1 MKHSKFLKS
10 LFALT
15 VGLKPTMSREMAL
28 IALGLAV
35 AACAGGASQG
45 ETGKAQ
51 GQGSYLVGPNM
62 PTIFTFDRD
71 SMSCSAAWGTLGAPG
86 PGPFTDAHMQLEQ
99 VNFGMIVYSLEVKS
113 FTVNQNRVTM
123 TGQAR
128 SITTVND
135 KIVENAVYGF
145 TVNAVDGGSPVADSF
160 SMTLHGPGL
169 MFDEHTFEPGA
180 EALAGLTNGD
190 IVIQP

>member
-1 MKHSKFLKS
+1 ML
-10 LFALT
+10 
-15 VGLKPTMSREMAL
+15 VV
-28 IALGLAV
+28 LGLAL
-35 AACAGGASQG
+35 AACGGGADQSQ
-45 ETGKAQ
+45 TGKAQ
-51 GQGSYLVGPNM
+51 GQGSYLLGPDL

-71 SMSCSAAWGTLGAPG
+71 SMSCSVSWGTMGAPG

-99 VNFGMIVYSLEVKS
+99 VNFGMIVYSLEIKS
-113 FTVNQNRVTM
+113 FTVDQNRVTM

-135 KIVENAVYGF
+135 KFVENAIYGF
-145 TVNAVDGGSPVADSF
+145 TVNAVDDGSPVADSF

-169 MFDEHTFEPGA
+169 MFDEHTFEPVAGA
-180 EALAGLTNGD
+180 EAGLTNGD

>member
-1 MKHSKFLKS
+1 MTPQKHFTSAS
-10 LFALT
+10 ARALAI
-15 VGLKPTMSREMAL
+15 VAL
-28 IALGLAV
+28 ALMMT
-35 AACAGGASQG
+35 ACAGASK

-51 GQGSYLVGPNM
+51 GQGSYLLGPDL

-71 SMSCSAAWGTLGAPG
+71 SMSCSVAWGTLGAPG

-113 FTVNQNRVTM
+113 FTVNKNQVTM

-135 KIVENAVYGF
+135 KIVENAEYGF
-145 TVNAVDGGSPVADSF
+145 TVRAIDGGSPAADSF
-160 SMTLHGPGL
+160 SMTLHRPGL
-169 MFDEHTFEPGA
+169 MFDEHTFEPGT
-180 EALAGLTNGD
+180 ETHTGLTNGD

>member
-1 MKHSKFLKS
+1 MITSKKR
-10 LFALT
+10 LT
-15 VGLKPTMSREMAL
+15 VARAAL
-28 IALGLAV
+28 SLTLV
-35 AACAGGASQG
+35 LLLTACGGASKA
-45 ETGKAQ
+45 TGKAQ
-51 GQGSYLVGPNM
+51 GQGSYQLGPNL

-71 SMSCSAAWGTLGAPG
+71 SMSCSASWGTLAAPG

-99 VNFGMIVYSLEVKS
+99 VNFGMIVYSLDVKS
-113 FTVNQNRVTM
+113 FTVSNNEVTM

-135 KIVENAVYGF
+135 KIVENAIYGF
-145 TVNAVDGGSPVADSF
+145 TVHAVDGGSPTADKF

-169 MFDEHTFEPGA
+169 LFDEHTFEPSPDTKP
-180 EALAGLTNGD
+180 GLTNGD